1 MQDENTTDNYVPEN
15 TYQDDLDT
23 AASKT
28 DPVIDEETDDP
39 TEGFGVPPEK
49 FKGELDRL
57 EGDAPANENP
67 EYDQEDMRE
76 HIEDLDENDKD
87 RG

>member
-1 MQDENTTDNYVPEN
+1 MNDDQDYKPQN
-15 TYQDDLDT
+15 TYQDDLD
-23 AASKT
+23 AGDDQV

-57 EGDAPANENP
+57 DGDAPANENP

-87 RG
+87 R